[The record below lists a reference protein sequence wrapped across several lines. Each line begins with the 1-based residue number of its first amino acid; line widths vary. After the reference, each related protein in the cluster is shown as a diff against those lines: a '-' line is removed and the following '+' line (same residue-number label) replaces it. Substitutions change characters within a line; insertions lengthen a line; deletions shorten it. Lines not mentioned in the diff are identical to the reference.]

1 MVPASRCSEGP
12 LAGGRLRRGSCPGCD
27 GLTRRRCPE
36 ARLPAGTGH
45 TQPHT
50 DLCQP
55 PAAPGVT
62 RSWIWRCVRRPAL
75 KHSLSSPGPPSLC
88 GSVLRARRSLPNTH
102 PKCSGLGGWFTA
114 ALPTLLQGATHPFHE
129 RSRGRASVSV
139 PALPRRPPAPPQAP
153 PAAPPPLRA
162 ALWLRGGAGRQL
174 LGRQRGRHGAPRPG
188 RAAPG
193 VPPAGGTDPRP
204 PRARRGRAGPTRA
217 GAVAALASLLRF
229 LLWASQTCIREP

>member
-1 MVPASRCSEGP
+1 MAM
-12 LAGGRLRRGSCPGCD
+12 CP
-27 GLTRRRCPE
+27 
-36 ARLPAGTGH
+36 
-45 TQPHT
+45 
-50 DLCQP
+50 
-55 PAAPGVT
+55 
-62 RSWIWRCVRRPAL
+62 RRPAL

-114 ALPTLLQGATHPFHE
+114 ALPTLLHGTDFTDRAGDELRSPSLRSLGARP
-129 RSRGRASVSV
+129 
-139 PALPRRPPAPPQAP
+139 LPPRHLRQRLRPS
-153 PAAPPPLRA
+153 RA

-174 LGRQRGRHGAPRPG
+174 LGRQWGLHGAPRPG